1 MPKRPWRL
9 EPGDVAV
16 CVTKHDSLS
25 LTYMEKYVILYVNA
39 PQVDHSSV
47 RWGRIVQV
55 VNDDGDVVWYNENH
69 FEGLDAIGEAPP
81 KTG

>member
-16 CVTKHDSLS
+16 CVTKWAEAIL
-25 LTYMEKYVILYVNA
+25 LTYGEKYVILSA
-39 PQVDHSSV
+39 SEPSAGHL
-47 RWGRIVQV
+47 GRVVQV
-55 VNDDGDVVWYNENH
+55 VNDGGVVDWYSDNH